1 MKLGIV
7 TDSTCDLPNDLIERH
22 ALEVVPSILILD
34 GKEYADGVGLS
45 REDFYTR
52 LASLHPYPTTA
63 SPSIGDFASR
73 YDFLFSRGC
82 DHILSLHA
90 AGTLTAIV
98 NVARQAAVD
107 FPNKITIVDS
117 GSLSLGLGFQVL
129 AAAESAELG
138 LQAALDAIE
147 STRKRLSVF
156 AALDTMENLKRSGR
170 VPGVVA
176 QLGGLLSIKPVVE
189 IKDGH
194 VKPIGATRTTK
205 QSMENLKRSGRVPG
219 VVAQLGGLLSIKP
232 VVEIKDGH
240 VKPIGATRTTK
251 QSNERMLNLLLEMG
265 EMERLAILHTN
276 APARAKQLLDVAM
289 NRQSNFVP
297 RDVLFVNVTAVIG
310 THLGANGL
318 GFAAVGK

>member
-7 TDSTCDLPNDLIERH
+7 TDSTCDLPNDLIEQH

-34 GKEYADGVGLS
+34 GKEYADGIGLS
-45 REDFYTR
+45 RENFYMR

-73 YDFLFSRGC
+73 YDSLLSHGC
-82 DHILSLHA
+82 DHILSIHA
-90 AGTLTAIV
+90 AGTLTAII
-98 NVARQAAVD
+98 NSARQAAVD

-138 LQAALDAIE
+138 LQTALDAIE

-194 VKPIGATRTTK
+194 VKPIGATRT
-205 QSMENLKRSGRVPG
+205 M
-219 VVAQLGGLLSIKP
+219 
-232 VVEIKDGH
+232 
-240 VKPIGATRTTK
+240 K
-251 QSNERMLNLLLEMG
+251 QSNDRMLNLLLEMG

-276 APARAKQLLDVAM
+276 APARAKQLLNGVM
-289 NRQSNFVP
+289 NRQPNFVP
-297 RDVLFVNVTAVIG
+297 RDVLLVNVTAVIG